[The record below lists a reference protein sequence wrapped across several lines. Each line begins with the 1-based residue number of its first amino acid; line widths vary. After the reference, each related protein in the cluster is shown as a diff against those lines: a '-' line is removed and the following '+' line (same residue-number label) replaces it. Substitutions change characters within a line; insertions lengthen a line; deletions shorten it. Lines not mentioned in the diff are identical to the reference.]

1 MEHGSSIFLSRLE
14 SLRSAQRGPPRH
26 RTGATTGQDTVARGD
41 TKGRAAAS
49 TAARHPTN
57 CMGHGQQGSTAVSSS
72 KRQRT
77 DEPEVILQHQDTL
90 LHTDVHAVQ
99 LWEERREPEGF
110 CPPAPTRHGTFEI
123 LWTTKSVKKQFD
135 NLSAPSA
142 CKCTVAKVTMVP
154 AKVDPSL

>member
-1 MEHGSSIFLSRLE
+1 VIRREGQQPAQHGTRPIAWGMGS
-14 SLRSAQRGPPRH
+14 
-26 RTGATTGQDTVARGD
+26 
-41 TKGRAAAS
+41 RAARRS
-49 TAARHPTN
+49 
-57 CMGHGQQGSTAVSSS
+57 AVSSS